1 MQRVMHYDPA
11 KGEPQVFRCVSKPA
25 RWRLDAVI
33 RTSAEAEPMRIVVR
47 VPDKLRIG
55 EVAGTF
61 LDEIAKHLPEGA
73 PVHSASVDFWA
84 DV

>member
-11 KGEPQVFRCVSKPA
+11 KGEPKVFRSVSKPA
-25 RWRLDAVI
+25 RWRLDALI
-33 RTSAEAEPMRIVVR
+33 RTSAEAEPLRIVVR

-55 EVAGTF
+55 EVADTF

-73 PVHSASVDFWA
+73 PVYSAAVDFWA